1 MEEDSQHVQREFI
14 VKVRDSTIE
23 RCISYVCDDILSDL
37 VDDCARDRHR
47 MPLLFFMYEDT

>member
-1 MEEDSQHVQREFI
+1 MEEDSEHVQREFI